1 MLTPVGNS
9 KASASI
15 LAVDERQS
23 LETLSRD
30 EKTAGR
36 TLAQPK
42 DKLEQLTQKRVKS
55 SEEDRTQ
62 SQKKAEVN
70 ITQTWVGDMTA
81 KITTARRE
89 GVRVDGRTQARE
101 AGAR

>member
-1 MLTPVGNS
+1 MLTLVGNS

-36 TLAQPK
+36 TLAQLK
-42 DKLEQLTQKRVKS
+42 DKLEQLTQKRDKL

-62 SQKKAEVN
+62 SQKKAEVKFS
-70 ITQTWVGDMTA
+70 QS
-81 KITTARRE
+81 
-89 GVRVDGRTQARE
+89 
-101 AGAR
+101 